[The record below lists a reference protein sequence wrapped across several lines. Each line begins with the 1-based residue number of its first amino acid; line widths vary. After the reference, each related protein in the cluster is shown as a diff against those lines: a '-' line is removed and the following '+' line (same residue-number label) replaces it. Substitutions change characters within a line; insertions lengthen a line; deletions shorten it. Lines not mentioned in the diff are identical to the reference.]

1 MNWRL
6 SSDVRL
12 KNDRIDTSEAERQMR
27 TASEIL
33 KRFDTQ
39 PGIILA
45 DEVGMGK
52 TFVALAVAVSVV
64 QATKYRH
71 PVVVMIPPSV
81 REKWPREWDVFRS
94 ECVRKELRVRAPAET
109 IVNGAAF
116 LKLLDDPAGRRNHLI
131 FLTHGALTN
140 SLTDPYI
147 RLAIVRQALSRRR
160 SLASRQ
166 AAIARWSDRLFGRQ
180 LRDEGLTRE
189 LLRVHPSRWKTVI
202 EERRGVELE
211 DDPIPK
217 PVLRALKRVDIRDL
231 TDALAGIPVRSSSNI
246 RRRLEK
252 VRASLNPALR
262 EVWEEVLHS
271 LDLRL
276 PLLILDEAHHLKNRW
291 TRLASLFANEAEED
305 LEVLRGPLGGVFDRM
320 LFLTATPFQLGHH
333 ELLEVL
339 HRFEGVRWPTQ
350 AARREYQSQLESL
363 GRALDATQTAA
374 LRFDRAWGQIEFADV
389 VELKGAWW
397 QEEAPDLADRV
408 RQALLHAKEVDE
420 RCRQAEKLLRPW
432 VIRHAKPDKDTRR
445 SIMAGD
451 AIREDGSNGGR
462 GLQVGGSAVL
472 PFLLA
477 ARAQALVAIRGS
489 VEGVRA
495 RAYFAEGLVSSFE
508 AYRETRL
515 RKDGVLDDEVVA
527 GEEPPSPDPELDWYL
542 QHLDHSL
549 PSTNRG
555 VWGEH
560 PKIAATV
567 DRAVELWRSGEK
579 VVVFC
584 FYIETGR
591 ALRRHVS
598 RALEDEFVRLG
609 AERLD
614 MTPDDRETVLEQ
626 LRLLSE
632 RFFDPKSPV
641 RKEAEKSLKRI
652 LSREGLTDDDLERA
666 ADVSLRFLRTRSF
679 LLRHMDIGASD
690 RRAALR
696 AAFDTRDSSG
706 LTLEKK
712 MSNFAVFLRERVES
726 EREELLVALESMNTG
741 EIGAVT
747 EDFFDVSER
756 GQAKRGR
763 RETLLPNVRL
773 ANGDVKRDTRRRLM
787 LAFNT
792 PFFPEIL
799 VASSVMAEG
808 VDLHLN
814 CRHVIHHDLDWNP
827 SVLEQ
832 RTGRL
837 DRIGSH
843 AERAKQPIVVYEPFL
858 EATQDEKQYRVV
870 KDRERWFNVIM
881 GERMALDEASTD
893 RLASRVDLPKE
904 LARSLSM
911 RLEVVRPTL
920 APPRNTCESDSGR
933 GS

>member
-1 MNWRL
+1 MSWRL
-6 SSDVRL
+6 SSDIRL
-12 KNDRIDTSEAERQMR
+12 ENDRIQGPDAERQMR
-27 TASEIL
+27 TAAEIL

-39 PGIILA
+39 PGVILA

-64 QATKYRH
+64 QATNYRH
-71 PVVVMIPPSV
+71 PVVVMIPSTV

-94 ECVRKELRVRAPAET
+94 ECVRKQLRVRAPAET
-109 IVNGAAF
+109 VIRGAQF
-116 LKLLDDPAGRRNHLI
+116 LKLLDDPAARRNHLI

-147 RLAIVRQALSRRR
+147 RLAIVRQALTRRR
-160 SLASRQ
+160 SLVSRQ
-166 AAIARWSDRLFGRQ
+166 TAIARWSDRLFGRQ
-180 LRDEGLTRE
+180 LRDEGLTLE

-202 EERRGVELE
+202 EGWRGVELD

-217 PVLRALKRVDIRDL
+217 AVLRALKRVDIRDL
-231 TDALAGIPVRSSSNI
+231 TDALAEVPVRSSPHI
-246 RRRLEK
+246 GKRLEK
-252 VRASLNPALR
+252 VRASLGPALR
-262 EVWEEVLHS
+262 DVWEDVLHS

-350 AARREYQSQLESL
+350 AGRREYQDQLGDL

-374 LRFDRAWGQIEFADV
+374 LRFDRAWGQIEPADV
-389 VELKGAWW
+389 ARLQGEWW
-397 QEEAPDLADRV
+397 QEASPEFPDGV
-408 RQALLHAKEVDE
+408 RQALLHANEVGE

-432 VIRHAKPDKDTRR
+432 VIRHARPDRDARR
-445 SIMAGD
+445 STMAGG
-451 AIREDGSNGGR
+451 AIRNDDRNGVR
-462 GLQVGGSAVL
+462 GLQVEGSAVL

-489 VEGVRA
+489 ADDMRA
-495 RAYFAEGLVSSFE
+495 RAYFAEGLASSFE
-508 AYRETRL
+508 AYRQTRL
-515 RKDGVLDDEVVA
+515 RQNSGEILDDDVMDGDA
-527 GEEPPSPDPELDWYL
+527 PAPDSELDWYL
-542 QHLDHSL
+542 QHLDAAL
-549 PSTNRG
+549 PSTDRG
-555 VWGEH
+555 VWGDH

-567 DRAVELWRSGEK
+567 NRAVELWKSGEK

-598 RALEDEFVRLG
+598 RSLEDEFVRIGAQRLG
-609 AERLD
+609 LESR
-614 MTPDDRETVLEQ
+614 DREKVLEE

-641 RKEAEKSLKRI
+641 RKEAEGSLERI
-652 LSREGLTDDDLERA
+652 LSREGLTDEVLERA
-666 ADVSLRFLRTRSF
+666 IDVSLRFLRTRSF
-679 LLRHMDIGASD
+679 LLRHMDIGATD
-690 RRAALR
+690 KRDALR
-696 AAFDTRDSSG
+696 AAFETEDSSG
-706 LTLEKK
+706 LTLGQK
-712 MSNFAVFLRERVES
+712 MAGFAAFLRERVDS
-726 EREELLVALESMNTG
+726 EREELLVALEAMNTG
-741 EIGAVT
+741 EIAAVT

-756 GQAKRGR
+756 SQADRKR
-763 RETLLPNVRL
+763 RESLLPNVRL
-773 ANGDVKRDTRRRLM
+773 ANGEVQRDTRRRLM

-799 VASSVMAEG
+799 IASSVMAEG

-843 AERAKQPIVVYEPFL
+843 SERSGQPIVVYEPFL

-893 RLASRVDLPKE
+893 RLASRVPLPNE
-904 LARSLSM
+904 LAKSLSM
-911 RLEVVRPTL
+911 RLEVVR
-920 APPRNTCESDSGR
+920 AG
-933 GS
+933 